1 MLGSLFAL
9 LVSWCF
15 LPYYTS
21 EKMLDLEQQVLNR
34 GTALSSTV
42 FQKGLRIASQLGKEG
57 GFGSSIPE
65 SNLPSQVH
73 EWRQVIQKDMFQN
86 ISLVQKDLMTNT
98 IDKRQGLLL
107 TWLLLPTPQVVPL
120 VLERLVKM
128 SSYLLESSTFA
139 NFLLLQS
146 PDQNV
151 LDLLSEI
158 EDEVDSMLRCAE
170 ESAEKCSKAMM
181 ASSKSELFKA
191 RKEVQ
196 DSLYIL
202 LESRAKLRF
211 KMSNWCSK
219 VELEPTI
226 PNLGFAAS
234 LHLLLLSVREV
245 EIVSIILGEIE
256 ESIDRDHYF
265 AWLSSW
271 FGRRPIY

>member
-9 LVSWCF
+9 FVSWCF

-21 EKMLDLEQQVLNR
+21 ERMLDLEQQVLHR
-34 GTALSSTV
+34 GTELCTTV
-42 FQKGLRIASQLGKEG
+42 YQKGLRIASQLGKEG
-57 GFGSSIPE
+57 ESSLPE
-65 SNLPSQVH
+65 SNLPSQIH
-73 EWRQVIQKDMFQN
+73 EWRLVVQNDMFQKISIIQKDL
-86 ISLVQKDLMTNT
+86 IANT

-120 VLERLVKM
+120 VLGRLVKM

-139 NFLLLQS
+139 KFLLLQS
-146 PDQNV
+146 PDQIL
-151 LDLLSEI
+151 LDLLSQIEAEI
-158 EDEVDSMLRCAE
+158 NTMLRFAQ

-181 ASSKSELFKA
+181 ASSKTELFKA
-191 RKEVQ
+191 RKEIQ
-196 DSLYIL
+196 DSLDNL
-202 LESRAKLRF
+202 LESRANLRIS
-211 KMSNWCSK
+211 MSTWCSK
-219 VELEPTI
+219 VEIEPTI
-226 PNLGFAAS
+226 PNLRFAAS

-245 EIVSIILGEIE
+245 EIVSIVLGEIE